1 MYIIL
6 LGVINI
12 INKVAK
18 NKIVFQEEKIQYKN
32 KTIYANSVNIK
43 YFKFYISII
52 EPSLVIPKVHI
63 NGNGLSITCYLSKK
77 DIKTLKKMN
86 FEIKEI

>member
-1 MYIIL
+1 MSRYLYSNLLKIIFGSLIIPIFIPSFVYLLCSLLIDKNVNITSLLLTIFCIVLYIIL

-32 KTIYANSVNIK
+32 SRK
-43 YFKFYISII
+43 YIS
-52 EPSLVIPKVHI
+52 
-63 NGNGLSITCYLSKK
+63 
-77 DIKTLKKMN
+77 
-86 FEIKEI
+86 